1 MCYFVGMQI
10 LNFTISNHK
19 SIRDEAAI
27 DLTYSTLRTL
37 NPPEGTRWDDHL
49 HHVAGIYGPN
59 GSGKTNLLEAL
70 RHVQSAIAT
79 LLPLGQ
85 MCSPTCPPP
94 RTERDRHAP
103 TPGANVLPYMPYD
116 ASKPT
121 VYSVEFIH
129 DGARYEYSLSRN
141 AEGIAGESLRVARK
155 RWNTIYWRDK
165 HGAVKGLKGLPH
177 VNVNELVIT
186 RASLMGNP
194 QVKPVRNALTTGV
207 KVFRVG
213 APSMEDA
220 YLHVAKHL
228 LSRRLDTTAL
238 STLARVADIGTTS
251 IELHAPKQSARPA
264 RLAPSDKETA
274 EVALAKA
281 LPHILEFQYGERA
294 LPHTALSAS
303 SGSIMW
309 LALAAAAVDAL
320 TGGQVLVVDDLTAS
334 LHPELGRII
343 IDWFTSPTANQ
354 SGAQLIFTSHNIALM
369 DIGRG
374 PIRNRERIW
383 FTEKNSAG
391 ATALYQLSEFTGL
404 QSGSNITKNY
414 LEGRFGAIPY
424 TLPSF
429 IRRILTD

>member
-10 LNFTISNHK
+10 LNLTISNHK
-19 SIRDEAAI
+19 SIKDEAPL
-27 DLTYSTLRTL
+27 DLTHATLHTL
-37 NPPEGTRWDDHL
+37 NPPRGTQWDDHL

-59 GSGKTNLLEAL
+59 GSGKTNILEAL

-79 LLPLGQ
+79 LLPLG
-85 MCSPTCPPP
+85 
-94 RTERDRHAP
+94 
-103 TPGANVLPYMPYD
+103 ANALPYMPYD

-121 VYSVEFIH
+121 IYSVEFIH
-129 DGARYEYSLSRN
+129 DGARYEYALSRK

-177 VNVNELVIT
+177 VNVNELVLT
-186 RASLMGNP
+186 RASLMGDP
-194 QVKPVRNALTTGV
+194 QVKPVRDALTTGV

-213 APSMEDA
+213 TPSMEDA
-220 YLHVAKHL
+220 YLHIAKHL

-238 STLARVADIGTTS
+238 STLAQVADLGTTS
-251 IELHAPKQSARPA
+251 IELRAPQRPA
-264 RLAPSDKETA
+264 RSTHHTPVDRETA
-274 EVALAKA
+274 ETSLARA
-281 LPHILEFQYGERA
+281 LPHLLEFHYGEHTA
-294 LPHTALSAS
+294 PHTALSAS

-343 IDWFTSPTANQ
+343 IDWFTSPTANL

-391 ATALYQLSEFTGL
+391 ATVLYQLSEFTGL

-429 IRRILTD
+429 IYSILTD

>member
-1 MCYFVGMQI
+1 MGMQL
-10 LNFTISNHK
+10 LNLTIANYK
-19 SIRDEAAI
+19 SIRDEATL
-27 DLTYSTLRTL
+27 DLTYSTLHTL
-37 NPPEGTRWDDHL
+37 NPPEGTQWDDHL

-70 RHVQSAIAT
+70 RHVRSAIAT
-79 LLPLGQ
+79 LLPL
-85 MCSPTCPPP
+85 
-94 RTERDRHAP
+94 
-103 TPGANVLPYMPYD
+103 GANVLPYMPYD

-121 VYSVEFIH
+121 VCSVEFIH

-177 VNVNELVIT
+177 VNVNELVLT
-186 RASLMGNP
+186 RASLMGDP
-194 QVKPVRNALTTGV
+194 QVKPVRDALTIGV
-207 KVFRVG
+207 NVFRVG

-220 YLHVAKHL
+220 YLHIAKHL
-228 LSRRLDTTAL
+228 LSRHLDTTAL
-238 STLARVADIGTTS
+238 STLAQVADLGTTS
-251 IELHAPKQSARPA
+251 IELRTPQRPA
-264 RLAPSDKETA
+264 RSTHHTPVGREAA

-281 LPHILEFQYGERA
+281 LPHLLEFRYGERTV
-294 LPHTALSAS
+294 PHAAFSAS

-309 LALAAAAVDAL
+309 LALAIAAIDAL

-334 LHPELGRII
+334 LHPHLGRII

-383 FTEKNSAG
+383 FTEKNSAQ
-391 ATALYQLSEFTGL
+391 ATTLYQLSEFTGL
-404 QSGSNITKNY
+404 QSGSNITKKY
-414 LEGRFGAIPY
+414 IEGRFGATPF

-429 IRRILTD
+429 IHHLLDD